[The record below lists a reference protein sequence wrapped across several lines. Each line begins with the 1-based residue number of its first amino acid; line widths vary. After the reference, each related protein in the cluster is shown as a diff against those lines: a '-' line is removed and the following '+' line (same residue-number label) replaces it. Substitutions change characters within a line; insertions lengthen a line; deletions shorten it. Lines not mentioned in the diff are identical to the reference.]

1 MKPSARTLILVSAAA
16 SVAIASLTA
25 FGEAGSTSFLP
36 NLYPFSNSSGQLQ
49 TFNVSGALDMNNPFF
64 QSLGTN
70 GRSCASCH
78 LPDQGWSIA
87 ASKVQERF
95 DTSSGHD
102 PIFRTN
108 DGSNCNVE
116 IDTSTLE
123 GRQDAYSLL
132 RSRGLIRV
140 AIDVPDSAEFTVV
153 SVRNP
158 YGCND
163 RSTLSMYRRPL
174 PSANLRAL
182 STLMWDGREST
193 SPSTHPITFATNPGD
208 LLLDLQHQSVSATL
222 GHAQADEAPTPAQQ
236 RDIVDF
242 EMGLSTAQ
250 TMNNEAGDLGTLGA
264 TGGPVSLS
272 QQQFYVGINDSLG
285 GNPTGA
291 AFTPAVFSLFGR
303 WSDLRDSAPGAAA
316 KRAVA
321 RGEALFNS
329 RTLTITGVGGL
340 NDDLNAARITGTCG
354 TCHDSPNFG
363 NHSLPVP
370 LNIGVSDVDGLLDLS
385 YLPVIT
391 LRNKTTH
398 RTLKTTDPGR
408 ALITGKWKDIGK
420 LKGPILRGLASRAPF
435 FHNGSAA
442 TLADVIEFYNTRFN
456 MGLTPQEE
464 SDFVAFLQSL

>member
-1 MKPSARTLILVSAAA
+1 MKRSSATMILVSAAA

-25 FGEAGSTSFLP
+25 FGVADTRSFLP

-49 TFNVSGALDMNNPFF
+49 TLGASGALDLNNPFF

-78 LPDQGWSIA
+78 LPDQGWSIS

-95 DTSSGHD
+95 DATSGED
-102 PIFRTN
+102 PIFRKN
-108 DGSNCNVE
+108 DGSNCDFG
-116 IDTSTLE
+116 IDTSTLK

-132 RSRGLIRV
+132 TSRGLIRV
-140 AIDVPDSAEFTVV
+140 AIDVPDTAEFEIA
-153 SVRNP
+153 SVKNP
-158 YGCND
+158 YGCD
-163 RSTLSMYRRPL
+163 SSSTLSMYRRPL

-193 SPSTHPITFATNPGD
+193 LPFTRPITFATNPGD
-208 LLLDLQHQSVSATL
+208 LLLDLQHQAVSATL
-222 GHAQADEAPTPAQQ
+222 GHAEAGAAPTSAQQ

-242 EMGLSTAQ
+242 EMALTTAQ
-250 TMNNEAGDLGTLGA
+250 TSDNEAGDLGTLGA

-272 QQQFYVGINDSLG
+272 RQEFYVGINDSLG

-291 AFTPAVFSLFGR
+291 AFTPVVFSLFGT
-303 WSDLRDSAPGAAA
+303 WVDLSDSAPAAAA

-329 RTLTITGVGGL
+329 RIFNITGVGGL
-340 NDDLNAARITGTCG
+340 NDDLNAASIAGTCG

-370 LNIGVSDVDGLLDLS
+370 LNIGVSDVDGPLDTS
-385 YLPVIT
+385 YLPVFT
-391 LRNKTTH
+391 VRNKTTH
-398 RTLKTTDPGR
+398 RTVKTTDPGR

-420 LKGPILRGLASRAPF
+420 VKGPILRGLTSRAPF
-435 FHNGSAA
+435 FHNGSAT

-456 MGLTPQEE
+456 MRLTAQEK
-464 SDFVAFLQSL
+464 SDFVAFLRSL